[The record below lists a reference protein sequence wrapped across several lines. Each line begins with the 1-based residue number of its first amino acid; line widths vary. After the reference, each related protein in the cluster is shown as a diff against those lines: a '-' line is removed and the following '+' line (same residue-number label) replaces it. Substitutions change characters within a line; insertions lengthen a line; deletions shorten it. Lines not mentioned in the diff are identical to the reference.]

1 MQMRKFTVIIAVFL
15 ITFSCIAGFFTT
27 EHEKKSAQSY
37 QLAEQV
43 KTETKY
49 LVKEHNGD
57 IAVFVGEDD
66 MPVKILNIDFD
77 GLREYDKQ
85 QFKKGLSLKSLY
97 EVLLL
102 EEDFNS

>member
-1 MQMRKFTVIIAVFL
+1 MKLLVIIAVIL
-15 ITFSCIAGFFTT
+15 IISACFTINFKKEYDEVT
-27 EHEKKSAQSY
+27 EEAQ
-37 QLAEQV
+37 QV

-49 LVKEHNGD
+49 VVKEHKGE
-57 IAVFVGEDD
+57 IAVFVGEDKI
-66 MPVKILNIDFD
+66 PVKILNIDFD

-85 QFKKGLSLKSLY
+85 QFKKGLTLNTLY

>member
-1 MQMRKFTVIIAVFL
+1 MRKITVIIAVIL
-15 ITFSCIAGFFTT
+15 IISACFTINFKKKYDEVT
-27 EHEKKSAQSY
+27 EEAQ
-37 QLAEQV
+37 QV

-49 LVKEHNGD
+49 VVKEHNGE
-57 IAVFVGEDD
+57 IAVFVGEDKI
-66 MPVKILNIDFD
+66 PVKILNIDFD

-85 QFKKGLSLKSLY
+85 QFKKGLTLNTLY

>member
-1 MQMRKFTVIIAVFL
+1 MRKITVIVAVIL
-15 ITFSCIAGFFTT
+15 IISSCFAGGVTINYK
-27 EHEKKSAQSY
+27 KKSAEVNEPAQ
-37 QLAEQV
+37 QV

-49 LVKEHNGD
+49 VVKEHNGE
-57 IAVFVGEDD
+57 IGVFVGEDKI
-66 MPVKILNIDFD
+66 PVKILNIDFD

-85 QFKKGLSLKSLY
+85 QFKKGLTLNTLY

>member
-1 MQMRKFTVIIAVFL
+1 MRKITVIVAVIL
-15 ITFSCIAGFFTT
+15 IISSCFAGYFTINY
-27 EHEKKSAQSY
+27 KKNP
-37 QLAEQV
+37 AEVNELTQQV

-49 LVKEHNGD
+49 VVKEHNGE
-57 IAVFVGEDD
+57 IAVFVGEDKI
-66 MPVKILNIDFD
+66 PVKILNIDFD

-85 QFKKGLSLKSLY
+85 QFKKGLTLNTLY